1 MFHTDLSLIHCTF
14 QAKGVFIA
22 SMTIIPFLP
31 RRGHHTN
38 TLQEDIHTK
47 GTPATLFLPLI

>member
-38 TLQEDIHTK
+38 TLQKDIHTK